1 MPVRILSRSSE
12 SPLQTSAARPFL
24 EGNVGDYINTEIEV
38 EVQASFITGGLEQL
52 FFNTD
57 NTILNLTG
65 NWIDYGFAVGDT
77 IVGTVEMTSIPSG
90 HIDTFTATTVV
101 ITSIVG
107 NLLTYTGSFLN
118 GAVDMFTHVPNFF
131 TVPSSDV
138 HHFYN
143 FANLHVVKDF
153 TQVEFTYCEILNTLV
168 FSPTLNS
175 LLDGSQT
182 KFSASGLDA
191 SVTSP
196 TTMTAFAPKS
206 GSNIVSITIE
216 GDGTDPATNDG
227 KNIYILKMVHTI
239 GGVYQSPLTLPSWY
253 NGSECLSD
261 TYQFKFTSGLVQ
273 ISSLL
278 EDVNVQVSGNTGWF
292 NEILNGGVN
301 SYTISALTY
310 KNSLGALV
318 DSIQLDAA
326 TTINF
331 TITGSGFN
339 TTDTKFNFGL
349 VSTPSDRT
357 AYANNGFTDLANLVA
372 NTLGVAQVY
381 SHSASP
387 IVATV
392 TGYTAPFGGTIDV
405 TSRHFE
411 VVSASQIDV
420 EVIVSPDS
428 LVRTYIESFLSGD
441 QTFGFWVTVCPDNT
455 TTTNTRINL
464 LTTDQFMEVETV
476 VQPIKTDSLAKIYP
490 REKDYY
496 TDPTTASDNKLVTE
510 DDAHAAIRFT
520 QTTSDIITQV
530 TMGVELY
537 VISTGAAIHTVDS
550 TTINTAASPISGDGT
565 QEINSITNRPFIT
578 YANGNKNKQ
587 ITLRRLT
594 SLDVSTNRGY
604 EIIYPFRMRW
614 EWWLANPT
622 LPTAFYDATEPL
634 DNLNNEWFTKLAGN
648 VGLRYFMETI
658 QNGITTKNTINLGL
672 VNYRNDIR
680 FTRFI
685 GVYEDSLYVN
695 SLYVQDETNK
705 YTGRG
710 YELIDNQL
718 NYVVCRLSQ
727 GSNTFAS
734 YEYAEVTIEIE
745 DGSGFTTQWKIRTD
759 EDPTAN
765 NPLRPIS
772 GETRL
777 KADITTDPNFFYLFC
792 NIDPNKLP
800 TNAVNYKITA
810 EWVGNV
816 SEEIGDPPYTIFR
829 ERDIAWAE
837 IVQAPVIQEDE
848 FCEPNECPYESLV
861 LADTESTDRF
871 KNDVSIFFKKAITR
885 FGSVTFYLVEE
896 DGTEHEITDGTYG
909 VFWAKGDFTY
919 VPSMSA
925 VQIHWRNVLIL
936 LGEGCYRIKSTVSK
950 IVGEPL
956 VTYSCCYKLLQYSC
970 DKAEKTVRITSVQ
983 NGNFKDLGINFK
995 GINLTGDIRFDAT
1008 FGLEQIE
1015 VNNTMYVGVNDVK
1028 KLNAQDQRSTFSLTS
1043 KLVPHICITH
1053 PLFKYHLRGTELFV
1067 TVYDRFNHRQD
1078 YIQYPVFF
1086 ENPDEIKYFDYNTNA
1101 ALVLNFSERII
1112 ETRTTTCDGD
1122 RPLAPFSGQYLPSC
1136 VPCSGEDATVENSD
1150 ATYTDTVASGG
1161 TLVLP
1166 DITVTDSYGTTYT
1179 QPSVTDVF
1187 CTICADATYDLEDSL
1202 GGALSSGS
1210 IPSGANDVI
1219 IAPDATVE
1227 NSNTSYTDTVVS
1239 GGTLVLPDSDIE
1251 VNGVLEG
1258 AIPSVQTADIQLTDG
1273 VASVTPTSVVVI
1285 GNTVTIEVPSGGG
1298 APVGATLMKT
1308 GATTSYRTGDDADRS
1323 SEGRATDFF
1332 TLASNNPFG
1341 NTDRFTDE
1349 LGGQTYTNDIVIDWS
1364 TYDGST
1370 VLGYRRTDNGVN
1382 INWNDAIDGALLVS
1396 IGTYTTGWRL
1406 PNFKELSVLI
1416 NFGSANILDY
1426 SPFNLSTSLQNWTS
1440 TTANSSTNRAYRIQ
1454 NATSVVAHI
1463 TKTTSSNLRYIPC
1476 RTFTVTGTI
1485 LT

>member
-12 SPLQTSAARPFL
+12 SPLQVSAARPFL

-77 IVGTVEMTSIPSG
+77 IVGTLEITTLPS
-90 HIDTFTATTVV
+90 TVKTYTANTVV
-101 ITSIVG
+101 ITAISG
-107 NLLTYTGSFLN
+107 NLLTYSGNFETSAPVDLFTDHPYFITFPSANSLYSF
-118 GAVDMFTHVPNFF
+118 
-131 TVPSSDV
+131 
-138 HHFYN
+138 N

-206 GSNIVSITIE
+206 GSNIISITIE
-216 GDGTDPATNDG
+216 GDGTDPATNEG
-227 KNIYILKMVHTI
+227 KNTYILRMVHTI

-253 NGSECLSD
+253 NGTECLSD

-273 ISSLL
+273 ISSSL

-292 NEILNGGVN
+292 NEILNGGAN
-301 SYTISALTY
+301 PYTISGLTY

-339 TTDTKFNFGL
+339 STDTKFNFGL

-357 AYANNGFTDLANLVA
+357 SYANNGFTDLANLVA
-372 NTLGVAQVY
+372 NTLGIGQVY
-381 SHSASP
+381 SHSATP

-420 EVIVSPDS
+420 EIIVSPDS

-441 QTFGFWVTVCPDNT
+441 KTFGFWVTVVPDNT

-520 QTTSDIITQV
+520 QPTNSVISQV
-530 TMGVELY
+530 TMGIELY
-537 VISTGAAIHTVDS
+537 IISTGAAIHTLDS
-550 TTINTAASPISGDGT
+550 TTINTAASPISVDGT

-578 YANGNKNKQ
+578 YADGNKNKQ

-604 EIIYPFRMRW
+604 EFIYPFRMRW

-622 LPTAFYDATEPL
+622 LPTAFYSITQPL
-634 DNLNNEWFTKLAGN
+634 NNLNNEWFTKLAGI

-734 YEYAEVTIEIE
+734 YEYAEVTIEVE

-777 KADITTDPNFFYLFC
+777 KADITTDPDFFYLFC

-810 EWVGNV
+810 EWVGKV

-871 KNDVSIFFKKAITR
+871 KNDVTIFFKKALTR
-885 FGSVTFYLVEE
+885 LGTVTYYLVDEY
-896 DGTEHEITDGTYG
+896 GIEHIIDDGTYG
-909 VFWAKGDFTY
+909 AMWELGDFTY
-919 VPSMSA
+919 EPLLSA

-936 LGEGCYRIKSTVSK
+936 LGEGCYKMK
-950 IVGEPL
+950 IVVSRLVGEDL

-1008 FGLEQIE
+1008 FGREQIE

-1028 KLNAQDQRSTFSLTS
+1028 KLNAQDQRSTFTLTS

-1067 TVYDRFNHRQD
+1067 TVYDRYNHRQD

-1136 VPCSGEDATVENSD
+1136 VPCSGGDATVENSDATYTDTIPCGDTLVLPDTTINITDQFGNPLDTITFPVYSTVNIDIDSYIPPCADATVENSD
-1150 ATYTDTVASGG
+1150 ATYTDTV
-1161 TLVLP
+1161 
-1166 DITVTDSYGTTYT
+1166 
-1179 QPSVTDVF
+1179 
-1187 CTICADATYDLEDSL
+1187 
-1202 GGALSSGS
+1202 
-1210 IPSGANDVI
+1210 
-1219 IAPDATVE
+1219 
-1227 NSNTSYTDTVVS
+1227 VS
-1239 GGTLVLPDSDIE
+1239 GGTLILPDTDIE
-1251 VNGVLEG
+1251 VNGIFEG
-1258 AIPSVQTADIQLTDG
+1258 VIPSAATADIQVTDG
-1273 VASVTPTSVVVI
+1273 VSSVTPTSVVVS
-1285 GNTVTIEVPSGGG
+1285 GNTVTIEVPSGG

-1308 GATTSYRTGDDADRS
+1308 GQTTSYRTGDDGDL
-1323 SEGRATDFF
+1323 EIGRATDFF

-1349 LGGQTYTNDIVIDWS
+1349 LGTQTYTNNIVIDWS

-1370 VLGYRRTDNGVN
+1370 VLGWYRLRGTYSD
-1382 INWNDAIDGALLVS
+1382 ISWNDAIDNSLLFTQ
-1396 IGTYTTGWRL
+1396 GTFLTGWRL
-1406 PNFKELSVLI
+1406 PNIDELLSLKNSGSISPI
-1416 NFGSANILDY
+1416 NYA
-1426 SPFNLSTSLQNWTS
+1426 PFNLAANLFFWSS
-1440 TTANSSTNRAYRIQ
+1440 TTNAAITGNAIVFRNTQNSMIGERIKTNTASSYRA
-1454 NATSVVAHI
+1454 
-1463 TKTTSSNLRYIPC
+1463 IPC
-1476 RTFTVTGTI
+1476 RTFTVTGTT